1 MKKNVYFHIKA
12 KIHLGLIFNVV
23 CGMFQDSLILQMDT

>member
-1 MKKNVYFHIKA
+1 MKNVYFHIIKA

-23 CGMFQDSLILQMDT
+23 CDMFQDSLSLQMDI